1 MKVHGWARWQTYRRD
16 RASPPWIKVHRRIF
30 SDPCWARL
38 TDAQKGQLVSLWVL
52 AADRDGF
59 LDDDPRVLRRMA
71 GLDELDLDTLTQLGF
86 LEPGGLT
93 PSRRQ
98 HDANVTPDRR
108 QRDANLSRQ
117 STEAEAE
124 KISHREERRSTE
136 YLQGDR
142 ARAPVPDSDLPPGM
156 AWED

>member
-16 RASPPWIKVHRRIF
+16 RSSPPWIKVHRRIF

-52 AADRDGF
+52 AADRDGI

-71 GLDELDLDTLTQLGF
+71 GLDELDLDTLTHLGF
-86 LEPGGLT
+86 LESNGPTPSRRQYDANLT

-98 HDANVTPDRR
+98 HVAP
-108 QRDANLSRQ
+108 
-117 STEAEAE
+117 EAETE
-124 KISHREERRSTE
+124 TETFERGDQSGTE
-136 YLQGDR
+136 SLLGGGDR
-142 ARAPVPDSDLPPGM
+142 PDPGLPPGM
-156 AWED
+156 VWED